1 MRVIRRRKESVSRC
15 QNFRLTI
22 TSLKE
27 TTGIRSLGR
36 TSYLKL
42 AVAGPD
48 STPATYSTTMTRRL
62 PILGVR
68 VGPRYATDVEAEIA
82 EVVGLLHQH
91 GYDDVPVDT
100 SRIPF
105 RG

>member
-1 MRVIRRRKESVSRC
+1 VPEPPFDDYIFERDGGYSES
-15 QNFRLTI
+15 
-22 TSLKE
+22 
-27 TTGIRSLGR
+27 GR

-48 STPATYSTTMTRRL
+48 STAARYSTTMTPRL

-68 VGPRYATDVEAEIA
+68 IGPRYATDIEAEIA
-82 EVVGLLHQH
+82 EVVTLLHQH
-91 GYDDVPVDT
+91 GYDVPVDT
-100 SRIPF
+100 STIPF